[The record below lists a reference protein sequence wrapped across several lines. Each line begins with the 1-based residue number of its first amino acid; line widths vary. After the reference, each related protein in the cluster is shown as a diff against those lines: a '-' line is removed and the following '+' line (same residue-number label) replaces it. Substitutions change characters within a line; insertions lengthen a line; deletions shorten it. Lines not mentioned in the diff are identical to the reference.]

1 MPGQP
6 FRKAGAHAPLGYY
19 AWEASGLRWLA
30 DVPGGADVVP
40 VLEVGEDELI
50 LERLEPT
57 NPTREQAVAFGR
69 ALAATHAAGA

>member
-40 VLEVGEDELI
+40 VLEVGED
-50 LERLEPT
+50 
-57 NPTREQAVAFGR
+57 
-69 ALAATHAAGA
+69 